1 MQSRVTGE
9 RRLLLGYGLALM
21 AAALY
26 GASSV
31 IAKKAMEDNGIPP
44 VVFTAFSLLFGAVMV
59 FLLAHRDIRPNVHV
73 PRRYF
78 GFIIAAG
85 VVSGSAITF
94 LTLAVNRAPV
104 AVVTPLAS
112 LNPLVTLT
120 LAHLFLQ
127 RLERVTAR
135 MVGGTVMAVG
145 GVVLVVV
152 GSTQL

>member
-1 MQSRVTGE
+1 M
-9 RRLLLGYGLALM
+9 
-21 AAALY
+21 
-26 GASSV
+26 
-31 IAKKAMEDNGIPP
+31 
-44 VVFTAFSLLFGAVMV
+44 
-59 FLLAHRDIRPNVHV
+59 
-73 PRRYF
+73 
-78 GFIIAAG
+78 
-85 VVSGSAITF
+85 
-94 LTLAVNRAPV
+94 